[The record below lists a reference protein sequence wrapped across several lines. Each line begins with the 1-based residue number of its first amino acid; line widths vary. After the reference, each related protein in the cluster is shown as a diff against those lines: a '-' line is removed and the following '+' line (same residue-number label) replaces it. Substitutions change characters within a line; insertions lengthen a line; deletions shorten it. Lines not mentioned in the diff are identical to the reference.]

1 MSLLAYCSV
10 VSNRGLLGT
19 VFSSLRRIHETA
31 VSCNRISCMC
41 PGYTLALSPISTLA
55 RDLEASRGPLEA
67 SLDAG
72 LEARSVS
79 NNTMRAMWHS
89 DLEASRGPLEAG
101 VEAGLE
107 ARSVSNNTM
116 RATRRSDLEAS
127 RGPLEAG
134 LERASRPDPYQIIL
148 RGRCGTTISR
158 PLEALSRPA
167 SRRASRPDSYQVIP
181 CGRLRGPLEALGD
194 SGLYNTN

>member
-1 MSLLAYCSV
+1 
-10 VSNRGLLGT
+10 
-19 VFSSLRRIHETA
+19 
-31 VSCNRISCMC
+31 MC

-79 NNTMRAMWHS
+79 KNTMRAMWHS

-101 VEAGLE
+101 LEAGLE

-116 RATRRSDLEAS
+116 RATLDRDSEAS
-127 RGPLEAG
+127 RGRPRGGPRG
-134 LERASRPDPYQIIL
+134 LIRIK
-148 RGRCGTTISR
+148 
-158 PLEALSRPA
+158 
-167 SRRASRPDSYQVIP
+167 
-181 CGRLRGPLEALGD
+181 
-194 SGLYNTN
+194 

>member
-1 MSLLAYCSV
+1 MRPPLASITKSSLFGRPAHKPSTPKFACRPRPHMSLLAYCSV

-19 VFSSLRRIHETA
+19 VFSSLRRIYETA

-79 NNTMRAMWHS
+79 NNTMRAMWHD
-89 DLEASRGPLEAG
+89 DLEASRGPL
-101 VEAGLE
+101 
-107 ARSVSNNTM
+107 
-116 RATRRSDLEAS
+116 
-127 RGPLEAG
+127 
-134 LERASRPDPYQIIL
+134 ASRPDPCQIIPC
-148 RGRCGTTISR
+148 RRCGTAISR

-167 SRRASRPDSYQVIP
+167 SRRASRPDP
-181 CGRLRGPLEALGD
+181 
-194 SGLYNTN
+194 

>member
-116 RATRRSDLEAS
+116 RAMRRSDLEAS

-134 LERASRPDPYQIIL
+134 LEA
-148 RGRCGTTISR
+148 G
-158 PLEALSRPA
+158 LEARSVSNNTMRAMWHNDLEA
-167 SRRASRPDSYQVIP
+167 S
-181 CGRLRGPLEALGD
+181 RGPLEA
-194 SGLYNTN
+194 GLEAGLEARSVSNNTMRATSRPSRGPRGLWAL